1 MGGDNVAIAC
11 RRLERGTIVAV
22 GDKTFALDYTVLEGH
37 RFAVARIAQGASL
50 LSWGLPFGYA
60 LRDIGTPCS
69 LTRSILTARS
79 LHTLTEAIF
88 SVWPAEGTYVIN
100 QGVLEA
106 LHGRHLDFEL
116 PHEPNFYDEIP
127 QYELNRETFVPTPA
141 VRDVSALG
149 FTSFV
154 NSLFRSVLTRAW
166 GGPRAQLPRIEE
178 ERSFMGYERPAGR
191 GVGTRNCIIVLST
204 NSQTG
209 TTVSSSSPCT
219 GLKTLK

>member
-1 MGGDNVAIAC
+1 MIAVAVARLPVGGDNVAIAC

-69 LTRSILTARS
+69 FTRSIFTRS
-79 LHTLTEAIF
+79 WHTLTEANF

-141 VRDVSALG
+141 VRDVSCLYIFCKLALP
-149 FTSFV
+149 FNTD
-154 NSLFRSVLTRAW
+154 TR
-166 GGPRAQLPRIEE
+166 
-178 ERSFMGYERPAGR
+178 MGWPTCTAVSHRR
-191 GVGTRNCIIVLST
+191 GVLFHGI
-204 NSQTG
+204 
-209 TTVSSSSPCT
+209 
-219 GLKTLK
+219 